1 MKTFLAAIAA
11 LALTVSLVSCAG
23 SQREDAPQ
31 TVERTVASAAP
42 TPTAAPPL
50 EADEPAESSVTEP
63 TTTLTVSEVLPMA
76 KAATLDP
83 PDYVNIFEIRDELE
97 GYFADTTV
105 GPRFLLTH
113 AMSLGNPPAPG
124 NRWQELATG
133 DHIEALGSNW
143 TITERVEAPK
153 SWPTDDPV
161 LEERILGAGPGT
173 LILITCVPRWEGRAT
188 QNLILIAQQEGTR

>member
-11 LALTVSLVSCAG
+11 LALTVSLVSCAAP
-23 SQREDAPQ
+23 QPEDAPQ
-31 TVERTVASAAP
+31 TVERTVASVAP

-50 EADEPAESSVTEP
+50 EANEPAESPVTEP

-83 PDYVNIFEIRDELE
+83 PDYVNIFEIRDEQE
-97 GYFADTTV
+97 GYLANTTV

-113 AMSLGNPPAPG
+113 AMSSGNPPAPG

-153 SWPTDDPV
+153 SWPTDDPA
-161 LEERILGAGPGT
+161 LKARIFSAGPGT
-173 LILITCVPRWEGRAT
+173 LILITCVPRWEGRAIE
-188 QNLILIAQQEGTR
+188 NLIIIAEEAS